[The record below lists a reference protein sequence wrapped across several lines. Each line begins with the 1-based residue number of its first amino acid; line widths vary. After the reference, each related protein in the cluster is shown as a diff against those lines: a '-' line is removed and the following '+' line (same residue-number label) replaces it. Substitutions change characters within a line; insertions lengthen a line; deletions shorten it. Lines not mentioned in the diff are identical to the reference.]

1 MFSHGELVLHP
12 WTQEPTQVLDVVEAE
27 LISKEG
33 RCIQRFVVVAGFMDI
48 ESHFA
53 KVDEVA

>member
-1 MFSHGELVLHP
+1 MFNLGELVLHP

>member
-1 MFSHGELVLHP
+1 LFSHGELVLHP

-33 RCIQRFVVVAGFMDI
+33 RCIQRFVVVDGFMDI

-53 KVDEVA
+53 KVGEVA

>member
-1 MFSHGELVLHP
+1 MFSRGELVLHL
-12 WTQEPTQVLDVVEAE
+12 WSQEPTQVVDVVEAE
-27 LISKEG
+27 LISKKG
-33 RCIQRFVVVAGFMDI
+33 RCIQRFVVVDGFMDI